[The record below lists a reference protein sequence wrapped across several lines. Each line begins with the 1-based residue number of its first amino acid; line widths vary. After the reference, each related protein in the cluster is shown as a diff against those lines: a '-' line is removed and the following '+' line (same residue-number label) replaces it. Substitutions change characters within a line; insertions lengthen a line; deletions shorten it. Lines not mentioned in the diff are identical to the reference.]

1 MAKFTYY
8 DIDHF
13 GSVFYSYNVVKKRQK
28 LPKVL
33 PKEPKVV
40 ILLDSQYFE

>member
-33 PKEPKVV
+33 QKEPKVG
-40 ILLDSQYFE
+40 IHFGSQYFE